1 MSNIKNVAIYP
12 FSAESIPVV
21 NYLHKLNPTYKISVL
36 ISPNGLGLI
45 GKDAS
50 VADNREP
57 MGITVQG
64 NIINVLDQFD
74 VLLITDGN
82 ETDDM
87 HKNSYEYMM
96 LAIENKKDII
106 CALTLS
112 DGKLETIQSKC
123 NQFGVNFQYCIDR
136 LETSLGFQKLQ
147 SQLRSLYTPS
157 TPIIFVGGLIDNANN
172 YEVLLSMATKLKNQ
186 GYKVSAVCEKRECK
200 LYKFHTQPF
209 FLKSKEYSEVEKITK
224 YNQFINYIEQSEN
237 PDVILIQIP
246 GGMMKYN
253 NILTNDFGIY
263 AYLIS
268 QALQPDYFICCTM
281 YGSFPSEFSSKIS
294 DDFSCKF
301 GFEINCIHMSN
312 KMLDYQESL
321 QRKKLCFLQYSHN
334 KVNNAVDACNYED
347 NIPVFNLLN
356 ESDNEKMYQSM
367 VEELNE
373 YQSAYSI
380 I

>member
-1 MSNIKNVAIYP
+1 LSNIKNVAIYP

-21 NYLHKLNPTYKISVL
+21 NYLNKLNPTYKISVL
-36 ISPNGLGLI
+36 ISPSGLGLV

-57 MGITVQG
+57 MGIIVQG
-64 NIINVLDQFD
+64 NINNVLDQFD

-87 HKNSYEYMM
+87 HKHSYEYML

-106 CALTLS
+106 CAMTLS
-112 DGKLETIQSKC
+112 QEKLDAIILKSK
-123 NQFGVNFQYCIDR
+123 QAGVDFNYCKGT
-136 LETSLGFQKLQ
+136 LETSAYFQSIQ
-147 SQLRSLYTPS
+147 SQSRALYTPS
-157 TPIIFVGGLIDNANN
+157 TPIIFVGGLIEDANN
-172 YEVLLSMATKLKNQ
+172 YVLLSMATKFKNQ
-186 GYKVSAVCEKRECK
+186 GYKVSAVCEKSDCK
-200 LYKFHTQPF
+200 LYNFHIQPA

-224 YNQFINYIEQSEN
+224 YNQLINCIEELDN

-253 NILTNDFGIY
+253 NILTNDFGVY

-268 QALQPDYFICCTM
+268 QAIQPDYFICCTM

-294 DDFSCKF
+294 EDFSYKF

-321 QRKKLCFLQYSHN
+321 QQRKLCFLQYSHS

-356 ESDNEKMYQSM
+356 ESDNENMYQSM